1 MTTNDRFLKLSNN
14 YGELF
19 SEVFAIQGLDYAK
32 LEKSVFE
39 TVSNI
44 DPDFKNKTILD
55 IGIGDGVSSEEF
67 IKVGCNSLTGI
78 DLNQEMLD
86 GARVKLGESIRL
98 MNMNAVDMST
108 FNQNDF
114 NIIIAGTA
122 IHNISRNERVS
133 FWKELLRLN
142 PGLFVFA
149 EKIKDTDQAKHNSD
163 YQKEIDAIKKVYGEK
178 HGLVEAEK
186 EWLQHYEYDEREAL
200 TLNEIIENIGFS
212 YDISV
217 VFEMGLYKTVLAKRK

>member
-1 MTTNDRFLKLSNN
+1 MITNDRFKKLANN

-39 TVSNI
+39 TVSKM
-44 DPDFKNKTILD
+44 DQDFKNKTILD

-67 IKVGCNSLTGI
+67 IKAGCNNLTGI
-78 DLNQEMLD
+78 DLNQEMLE
-86 GARVKLGESIRL
+86 GARIKLGESIRL
-98 MNMNAVDMST
+98 VNMNAVEMSA
-108 FNQNDF
+108 FSKNDF
-114 NIIIAGTA
+114 DIIITGTS
-122 IHNISRNERVS
+122 IHNISKNERVS
-133 FWKELLRLN
+133 FWKEILRLN
-142 PGLFVFA
+142 PAMFVFA

-163 YQKEIDAIKKVYGEK
+163 YQKETDAIKKVYGEK

-186 EWLQHYEYDEREAL
+186 EWLQHYEYDDREAL
-200 TLNEIIENIGFS
+200 TLDEITANIGDL

-217 VFEMGLYKTVLAKRK
+217 VFEMGLYKTILAKRK